1 MNQDTRPLESKFK
14 LQYDKFYRVTKYMAL
29 DCEMDLNVTGMTQE
43 QRDQATMCSKNPG
56 LVVKVS
62 LVNSL
67 GETVLDTLVDF
78 LSYQVYKTVPCPEK
92 VEIKTEE

>member
-1 MNQDTRPLESKFK
+1 
-14 LQYDKFYRVTKYMAL
+14 MAL

-78 LSYQVYKTVPCPEK
+78 
-92 VEIKTEE
+92 